1 MHTSH
6 CHQVKFKDA
15 PPEKNNKY
23 YKSYNNSKNYTVFK
37 EGMSRIADWTK
48 SSKSHGVIYPARIS
62 TNMALLGRHPKKSF
76 VL

>member
-37 EGMSRIADWTK
+37 ETMSRIAD
-48 SSKSHGVIYPARIS
+48 
-62 TNMALLGRHPKKSF
+62 
-76 VL
+76 